1 MKGKWLLATVL
12 LVGCASTGEEA
23 ESTAKS
29 LYVAPNGSDK
39 NTGTLRHPFKTIR
52 QATLKATAGTTVY
65 LRKGT
70 YHEKLNVRQS
80 GTKQHPIVFRNYKQE
95 RVVLNGENIK
105 DRDATLPIIQIK
117 DRKYVTIQGLRIEA
131 VQSKRTDATPI
142 GILVT
147 GSGSHITLKNNTVR
161 HIKTLAK
168 DGNAHG
174 IAVYGTGA
182 IRHLTITGNR
192 VEQNRLGFS
201 EALVLNGNVKHFRVT
216 KNVVRD
222 NDNIG
227 IDLIGHEGIAQSK
240 KDDYVREGVVSENR
254 VYRTSSY
261 GNPAYGKEYSAAGIY
276 VDGGKNLTIEKNLV
290 EASDIGIEVTS
301 EHAGRYAEDVILR
314 QNDVRQNVY
323 TGIAIGGYDTKRG
336 GTKRVRIEQN
346 QLIGND
352 TKGLE
357 GGQLLVQHDVHDNT
371 IIGNTFDG
379 SLSVAHYFKTSSGNQ
394 FEKNTFK
401 HTKRFMWRD
410 ASYKTEQS
418 FLKAVRKVEGR

>member
-29 LYVAPNGSDK
+29 LYVAPNGSDE
-39 NTGTLRHPFKTIR
+39 NTGTLKHPFKTIR
-52 QATLKATAGTTVY
+52 QATQQATAGTTVY

-70 YHEKLNVRQS
+70 YHEALNVRQS
-80 GTKQHPIVFRNYKQE
+80 GTKQHPIVFRNYKKE

-117 DRKYVTIQGLRIEA
+117 DQKYVTIQGLTIEA

-142 GILVT
+142 GVLVT
-147 GSGSHITLKNNTVR
+147 GSGSYITLKDNTVR

-201 EALVLNGNVKHFRVT
+201 EALVLNGNVKRFHVT
-216 KNVVRD
+216 KNVLRD

-227 IDLIGHEGIAQSK
+227 IDLIGYEGIARSK
-240 KDDYVREGVVSENR
+240 KDDYVREGIVSENQ

-290 EASDIGIEVTS
+290 KASDIGIEVTS
-301 EHAGRYAEDVILR
+301 EHAGRYAENVIVR
-314 QNDVRQNVY
+314 QNDIRQNIY
-323 TGIAIGGYDTKRG
+323 TGISIGGYDTKRG
-336 GTKRVRIEQN
+336 GTKRVRIEKN

-357 GGQLLVQHDVHDNT
+357 GGQLLVQYDVHDNT

-379 SLSVAHYFKTSSGNQ
+379 PLSVAHYFKKSSGNQ
-394 FEKNTFK
+394 FKQNTFH

-418 FLKAVRKVEGR
+418 FLKALRKVE

>member
-1 MKGKWLLATVL
+1 MKGKWLLASIL
-12 LVGCASTGEEA
+12 LVGCTSTGEEA

-29 LYVAPNGSDK
+29 LYVAPNGTDK
-39 NTGTLRHPFKTIR
+39 NTGTLKHPLKTVR
-52 QATLKATAGTTVY
+52 QATKKATAGTTVY

-70 YHEKLNVRQS
+70 YQEALNVTQS
-80 GTKQHPIVFRNYKQE
+80 GKKQHPIIFRNYKQE
-95 RVVLNGENIK
+95 RVVLSGKNIK

-117 DRKYVTIQGLRIEA
+117 DRQYVTIQGLTIEA
-131 VQSKRTDATPI
+131 VQSKRSDATPI

-168 DGNAHG
+168 EGNAHG
-174 IAVYGTGA
+174 IAVYGSGA
-182 IRHLTITGNR
+182 IRHLTISGNR

-216 KNVVRD
+216 KNILRD
-222 NDNIG
+222 NNNIG
-227 IDLIGHEGIAQSK
+227 IDLIGYEGIAQSK

-261 GNPAYGKEYSAAGIY
+261 GNPAYGKEYNAAGIY

-301 EHAGRYAEDVILR
+301 EHAGRYAEDVIVR
-314 QNDVRQNVY
+314 QNDIRQNVY

-357 GGQLLVQHDVHDNT
+357 GGQLLVQHDVRDNT
-371 IIGNTFDG
+371 IIRNTFDG
-379 SLSVAHYFKTSSGNQ
+379 PLSVAHYFKTSSGNQ
-394 FEKNTFK
+394 FEKNTFN

-418 FLKAVRKVEGR
+418 FLKAVRKGE

>member
-1 MKGKWLLATVL
+1 MKGKWLLATIL
-12 LVGCASTGEEA
+12 LVGCASTSDEA

-29 LYVAPNGSDK
+29 LYIAPNGTDK
-39 NTGTLRHPFKTIR
+39 NTGTLKHPLKTVR
-52 QATLKATAGTTVY
+52 QATKKATAGTTVY

-70 YHEKLNVRQS
+70 YHEALNVTQS
-80 GTKQHPIVFRNYKQE
+80 GTKQHPIIFRNYKQE
-95 RVVLNGENIK
+95 RVVLSGKNIK

-117 DRKYVTIQGLRIEA
+117 DRQYVTIQGLTIEA
-131 VQSKRTDATPI
+131 VQSKRSDATPI

-168 DGNAHG
+168 EGNAHG
-174 IAVYGTGA
+174 IAVYGSGA
-182 IRHLTITGNR
+182 IRHLTISGNR

-201 EALVLNGNVKHFRVT
+201 EAFVLNGNVKHFRVT
-216 KNVVRD
+216 KNILRN

-227 IDLIGHEGIAQSK
+227 IDLIGYEGIARSK

-261 GNPAYGKEYSAAGIY
+261 GNPAYGKEYNAAGIY

-301 EHAGRYAEDVILR
+301 EHAGRYAEDVIVR
-314 QNDVRQNVY
+314 QNDIRQNVY

-357 GGQLLVQHDVHDNT
+357 GGQLLVQHDVRDNT
-371 IIGNTFDG
+371 IIRNTFDG
-379 SLSVAHYFKTSSGNQ
+379 PLSVAHYFKTSSGNQ
-394 FEKNTFK
+394 FEKNTFN

-418 FLKAVRKVEGR
+418 FLKAVRKGE

>member
-1 MKGKWLLATVL
+1 MKGKWLLATIL
-12 LVGCASTGEEA
+12 LVGCASTSDEA

-29 LYVAPNGSDK
+29 LYIAPNGTDK
-39 NTGTLRHPFKTIR
+39 NTGTLKHPLKTVR
-52 QATLKATAGTTVY
+52 QATKKATAGTTVY

-70 YHEKLNVRQS
+70 YHEALNVTQS
-80 GTKQHPIVFRNYKQE
+80 GTKQHPIIFRNYKQE
-95 RVVLNGENIK
+95 RVVLSGKNIK

-117 DRKYVTIQGLRIEA
+117 DRQYVTIQGLTIEA
-131 VQSKRTDATPI
+131 VQSKRSDATPI

-168 DGNAHG
+168 EGNAHG
-174 IAVYGTGA
+174 IAVYGSGA
-182 IRHLTITGNR
+182 IRHLTISGNR

-216 KNVVRD
+216 KNILR
-222 NDNIG
+222 NNNNIG
-227 IDLIGHEGIAQSK
+227 IDLIGYEGIARSK

-261 GNPAYGKEYSAAGIY
+261 GNPAYGKEYNAAGIY

-301 EHAGRYAEDVILR
+301 EHAGRYAEDVIVR
-314 QNDVRQNVY
+314 QNDIRQNVY

-357 GGQLLVQHDVHDNT
+357 GGQLLVQHDVRDNT
-371 IIGNTFDG
+371 IIRNTFDG
-379 SLSVAHYFKTSSGNQ
+379 PLSVAHYFKTSSGNQ
-394 FEKNTFK
+394 FEKNTFN

-418 FLKAVRKVEGR
+418 FLKAVRKGE

>member
-1 MKGKWLLATVL
+1 MKGKWLLASIL
-12 LVGCASTGEEA
+12 LVGCTSTGEEA

-29 LYVAPNGSDK
+29 LYVAPNGTDK
-39 NTGTLRHPFKTIR
+39 NTGTLKHPLKTVR
-52 QATLKATAGTTVY
+52 QATKKATAGTTVY

-70 YHEKLNVRQS
+70 YHEALNVTQS
-80 GTKQHPIVFRNYKQE
+80 GTKQHPITFRNYKQE
-95 RVVLNGENIK
+95 RVVLSGKNIK

-117 DRKYVTIQGLRIEA
+117 DRQYVTIQGLTIEA
-131 VQSKRTDATPI
+131 VQSKRSDATPI

-168 DGNAHG
+168 EGNAHG
-174 IAVYGTGA
+174 IAVYGSGA
-182 IRHLTITGNR
+182 IRHLTISGNR

-201 EALVLNGNVKHFRVT
+201 EAFVLNGNVKHFRVT
-216 KNVVRD
+216 KNILRN

-227 IDLIGHEGIAQSK
+227 IDLIGYEGIARSK

-261 GNPAYGKEYSAAGIY
+261 GNPAYGKEYNAAGIY

-301 EHAGRYAEDVILR
+301 EHAGRYAEDVIVR
-314 QNDVRQNVY
+314 QNDIRQNVY

-357 GGQLLVQHDVHDNT
+357 GGQLLVQHDVRDNT
-371 IIGNTFDG
+371 IIRNTFDG
-379 SLSVAHYFKTSSGNQ
+379 PLSVAHYFKTSSGNQ
-394 FEKNTFK
+394 FEKNTFN

-418 FLKAVRKVEGR
+418 FLKAVRKGE

>member
-1 MKGKWLLATVL
+1 MKGKWLLATIL
-12 LVGCASTGEEA
+12 LVGCASTSDEA

-29 LYVAPNGSDK
+29 LYVAPNGSDE
-39 NTGTLRHPFKTIR
+39 NAGTLKHPLKTVR
-52 QATLKATAGTTVY
+52 QATKKATAGTTVY

-70 YHEKLNVRQS
+70 YHEALNVTQS

-95 RVVLNGENIK
+95 RVVLSGKNIK

-117 DRKYVTIQGLRIEA
+117 NRTYVTIQGLTIEA

-174 IAVYGTGA
+174 IAVYGSGA
-182 IRHLTITGNR
+182 IRHLTISGNR

-201 EALVLNGNVKHFRVT
+201 EVLVLNGNVKHFRVT
-216 KNVVRD
+216 KNVLRD
-222 NDNIG
+222 NNNIG
-227 IDLIGHEGIAQSK
+227 IDLIGYEGIAQLK
-240 KDDYVREGVVSENR
+240 KDDYVREGIVSENR
-254 VYRTSSY
+254 VYHTSSY
-261 GNPAYGKEYSAAGIY
+261 GNPAYGKEYNAAGIY
-276 VDGGKNLTIEKNLV
+276 IDGGKNLTIEKNLV

-301 EHAGRYAEDVILR
+301 EHAGRYAEDVVVR
-314 QNDVRQNVY
+314 QNDVRRNIY

-352 TKGLE
+352 IKGLE

-371 IIGNTFDG
+371 IVRNTFDG
-379 SLSVAHYFKTSSGNQ
+379 PLSVAHYFKTSSGNQ
-394 FEKNTFK
+394 FEKNTFN

-418 FLKAVRKVEGR
+418 FLKAVRKGE

>member
-1 MKGKWLLATVL
+1 MKVKWLIATVL
-12 LVGCASTGEEA
+12 LVGCTSTSEEA

-29 LYVAPNGSDK
+29 LYVAPSGNDD
-39 NTGTLRHPFKTIR
+39 NAGTLKHPLKTVR
-52 QATLKATAGTTVY
+52 QATKKATAGTTVY

-70 YHEKLNVRQS
+70 YPEAMSVRSS
-80 GTKQHPIVFRNYKQE
+80 GTKQQPITFRNYQDE
-95 RVVLNGENIK
+95 RVVLSGEKIK
-105 DRDATLPIIQIK
+105 DRDDVLPIIKIK
-117 DRKYVTIQGLRIEA
+117 DQQYVTVQGLTIEA
-131 VQSKRTDATPI
+131 VQTKRTDATPI

-161 HIKTLAK
+161 QIKTLAK
-168 DGNAHG
+168 EGNAHG
-174 IAVYGTGA
+174 IAAYGTGA
-182 IRHLTITGNR
+182 IRHLTISGNR

-216 KNVVRD
+216 KNVLRD

-227 IDLIGHEGIAQSK
+227 IDLIGHEGIARSK

-261 GNPAYGKEYSAAGIY
+261 GNPAYGKEYNAAGIY
-276 VDGGKNLTIEKNLV
+276 VDGGKDLRIEKNLV

-301 EHAGRYAEDVILR
+301 EHAGRYAEDVIVR
-314 QNDVRQNVY
+314 QNDLRRNVY
-323 TGIAIGGYDTKRG
+323 TGIAIGGYDAKRG

-357 GGQLLVQHDVHDNT
+357 GGQLLVQHDVRDNK
-371 IIGNTFDG
+371 IIGNTFSG

-401 HTKRFMWRD
+401 DTKRFMWRD
-410 ASYKTEQS
+410 VSYKTEQS
-418 FLKAVRKVEGR
+418 FLKAVRKVE

>member
-1 MKGKWLLATVL
+1 MKGNWLVATVL
-12 LVGCASTGEEA
+12 LVGCASTSDEA

-29 LYVAPNGSDK
+29 FYVAPGGDDDNA
-39 NTGTLRHPFKTIR
+39 GTLQHPFKTIR
-52 QATLKATAGTTVY
+52 QATQKATAGTTVY

-70 YHEKLNVRQS
+70 YHEAMNVRYS
-80 GTKQHPIVFRNYKQE
+80 GTKQQPITFKNYQGE
-95 RVVLNGENIK
+95 RVILSGEKIK

-117 DRKYVTIQGLRIEA
+117 DRTYVTIQGLTIED
-131 VQSKRTDATPI
+131 VQSKRADATPI
-142 GILVT
+142 GILIT

-161 HIKTLAK
+161 QIKTLAK

-182 IRHLTITGNR
+182 IRNLIVTGNR
-192 VEQNRLGFS
+192 VEQNRLGAS
-201 EALVLNGNVKHFRVT
+201 EALVLNGNVKDFYVT
-216 KNVVRD
+216 KNVLRD

-227 IDLIGHEGIAQSK
+227 IDLIGHEGIARSK

-261 GNPAYGKEYSAAGIY
+261 GNPAYGKEYNAAGIY
-276 VDGGKNLTIEKNLV
+276 VDGGKDLTIEKNRV

-301 EHAGRYAEDVILR
+301 EHAGRYAEDIIVR
-314 QNDVRQNVY
+314 QNDVRRNVY

-336 GTKRVRIEQN
+336 GTKQVRIEQN

-357 GGQLLVQHDVHDNT
+357 GGQLLVQHDVRDNK
-371 IIGNTFDG
+371 IVGNTFDG
-379 SLSVAHYFKTSSGNQ
+379 PLSIAHYFKTSSGNQ
-394 FEKNTFK
+394 FEQNTFK

-410 ASYKTEQS
+410 TSYKTEQS
-418 FLKAVRKVEGR
+418 FLRAVRKVE

>member
-1 MKGKWLLATVL
+1 M
-12 LVGCASTGEEA
+12 
-23 ESTAKS
+23 
-29 LYVAPNGSDK
+29 
-39 NTGTLRHPFKTIR
+39 
-52 QATLKATAGTTVY
+52 
-65 LRKGT
+65 
-70 YHEKLNVRQS
+70 
-80 GTKQHPIVFRNYKQE
+80 
-95 RVVLNGENIK
+95 
-105 DRDATLPIIQIK
+105 
-117 DRKYVTIQGLRIEA
+117 
-131 VQSKRTDATPI
+131 
-142 GILVT
+142 
-147 GSGSHITLKNNTVR
+147 
-161 HIKTLAK
+161 
-168 DGNAHG
+168 
-174 IAVYGTGA
+174 
-182 IRHLTITGNR
+182 
-192 VEQNRLGFS
+192 
-201 EALVLNGNVKHFRVT
+201 T

-261 GNPAYGKEYSAAGIY
+261 GNPAYGKEYNAAGIY

-301 EHAGRYAEDVILR
+301 EHAGRYAEDVIVR
-314 QNDVRQNVY
+314 QNDVRRNIY

-371 IIGNTFDG
+371 IIRNTFDG
-379 SLSVAHYFKTSSGNQ
+379 PLSVAHYFKTSSGNQ
-394 FEKNTFK
+394 FEKNTFN

-418 FLKAVRKVEGR
+418 FLKAVRKGE

>member
-29 LYVAPNGSDK
+29 LYVAPNGSDE
-39 NTGTLRHPFKTIR
+39 NTGTLKHPFKTIR
-52 QATLKATAGTTVY
+52 QATQQATAGTTVY

-70 YHEKLNVRQS
+70 YYEALNVRQS
-80 GTKQHPIVFRNYKQE
+80 GTKQHPIVFRNFKQE

-105 DRDATLPIIQIK
+105 DRDATLPILQIK
-117 DRKYVTIQGLRIEA
+117 DRKYVTIQGLTIEG
-131 VQSKRTDATPI
+131 VQSKRSDATPV

-147 GSGSHITLKNNTVR
+147 GSGSHITLKDNTVR
-161 HIKTLAK
+161 QIKTLAK

-182 IRHLTITGNR
+182 IRDLIISGNR

-201 EALVLNGNVKHFRVT
+201 EALVLNGNVKRFHVT
-216 KNVVRD
+216 KNVLRD

-227 IDLIGHEGIAQSK
+227 IDLIGYEGIARSK
-240 KDDYVREGVVSENR
+240 KDDYVREGIVSENQ

-290 EASDIGIEVTS
+290 KASDIGIEVTS
-301 EHAGRYAEDVILR
+301 EHAGRYAEDVIVR
-314 QNDVRQNVY
+314 QNDIRQNIY
-323 TGIAIGGYDTKRG
+323 TGISIGGYDTKRG
-336 GTKRVRIEQN
+336 GTKRVRIEKN
-346 QLIGND
+346 Q
-352 TKGLE
+352 
-357 GGQLLVQHDVHDNT
+357 
-371 IIGNTFDG
+371 
-379 SLSVAHYFKTSSGNQ
+379 
-394 FEKNTFK
+394 
-401 HTKRFMWRD
+401 
-410 ASYKTEQS
+410 
-418 FLKAVRKVEGR
+418 

>member
-1 MKGKWLLATVL
+1 MKGKWLLASIL
-12 LVGCASTGEEA
+12 LVGCTSTGEEA

-29 LYVAPNGSDK
+29 LYVAPNGTDK
-39 NTGTLRHPFKTIR
+39 NTGTLKHPLKTVR
-52 QATLKATAGTTVY
+52 QATKKATAGTTVY

-70 YHEKLNVRQS
+70 YHEALNVTQS
-80 GTKQHPIVFRNYKQE
+80 GTKQHPIIFRNYKQE
-95 RVVLNGENIK
+95 RVVLSGKNIK

-117 DRKYVTIQGLRIEA
+117 DRQYVTIQGLTIEA
-131 VQSKRTDATPI
+131 VQSKRSDATPI

-168 DGNAHG
+168 EGNAHG
-174 IAVYGTGA
+174 IAVYGSGA
-182 IRHLTITGNR
+182 IRHLTISGNR

-201 EALVLNGNVKHFRVT
+201 EAFVLNGNVKHFRVT
-216 KNVVRD
+216 KNILRN

-227 IDLIGHEGIAQSK
+227 IDLIGYEGIARSK

-261 GNPAYGKEYSAAGIY
+261 GNPAYGKEYNAAGIY

-301 EHAGRYAEDVILR
+301 EHAGRYAEDVIVR
-314 QNDVRQNVY
+314 QNDIRQNVY

-357 GGQLLVQHDVHDNT
+357 GGQLLVQHDVRDNT
-371 IIGNTFDG
+371 IIRNTFDG
-379 SLSVAHYFKTSSGNQ
+379 PLSVAHYFKTSSGNQ
-394 FEKNTFK
+394 FEKNTFN

-418 FLKAVRKVEGR
+418 FLKAVRKGE

>member
-1 MKGKWLLATVL
+1 MKGKWLLASIL
-12 LVGCASTGEEA
+12 LVGCTSTGEEA

-29 LYVAPNGSDK
+29 LYVAPNGTDK
-39 NTGTLRHPFKTIR
+39 NTGTLKHPLKTVR
-52 QATLKATAGTTVY
+52 QATKKATAGTTVY

-70 YHEKLNVRQS
+70 YHEALNVTQS
-80 GTKQHPIVFRNYKQE
+80 GTKQHPIIFRNYKQE
-95 RVVLNGENIK
+95 RVVLSGKNIK

-117 DRKYVTIQGLRIEA
+117 DRQYVTIQGLTIEA
-131 VQSKRTDATPI
+131 VQSKRSDATPI

-168 DGNAHG
+168 EGNAHG
-174 IAVYGTGA
+174 IAVYGSGA
-182 IRHLTITGNR
+182 IRHLTISGNR
-192 VEQNRLGFS
+192 VERNRLGFS

-216 KNVVRD
+216 KNILRD

-227 IDLIGHEGIAQSK
+227 IDLIGYEGIARSK

-261 GNPAYGKEYSAAGIY
+261 GNPAYGKEYNAAGIY

-301 EHAGRYAEDVILR
+301 EHAGRYAEDVIVR
-314 QNDVRQNVY
+314 QNDIRQNVY

-357 GGQLLVQHDVHDNT
+357 GGQLLVQHDVRDNT
-371 IIGNTFDG
+371 IIRNTFDG
-379 SLSVAHYFKTSSGNQ
+379 PLSVAHYFKTSSGNQ
-394 FEKNTFK
+394 FEKNTFN

-418 FLKAVRKVEGR
+418 FLKAVRKGE

>member
-1 MKGKWLLATVL
+1 MKGKWLVATVL
-12 LVGCASTGEEA
+12 LVGCASTSDEA

-29 LYVAPNGSDK
+29 IYVAPNGSDE
-39 NTGTLRHPFKTIR
+39 NSGTLKHPLKTVR
-52 QATLKATAGTTVY
+52 QATKKATAGTTVY

-70 YHEKLNVRQS
+70 YHEAMSVRYS
-80 GTKQHPIVFRNYKQE
+80 GTKQQPITFRNYQDE
-95 RVVLNGENIK
+95 QVVLSGEKIK
-105 DRDATLPIIQIK
+105 DRDDVLPIIKIK
-117 DRKYVTIQGLRIEA
+117 DRQYVTVQGLTIEA
-131 VQSKRTDATPI
+131 VQSKRADATPI
-142 GILVT
+142 GILIT

-161 HIKTLAK
+161 QIKTLAK

-174 IAVYGTGA
+174 IAAYGTGA
-182 IRHLTITGNR
+182 IRHLTISGNR

-216 KNVVRD
+216 KNVLRD

-227 IDLIGHEGIAQSK
+227 IDLIGYEGIARSK

-261 GNPAYGKEYSAAGIY
+261 GNPAYGKEYNAAGIY
-276 VDGGKNLTIEKNLV
+276 VDGGKDLRIEKNLV

-301 EHAGRYAEDVILR
+301 EHAGRYAEDVIVR
-314 QNDVRQNVY
+314 QNDLRRNVY
-323 TGIAIGGYDTKRG
+323 TGIAIGGYDAKRG

-357 GGQLLVQHDVHDNT
+357 GGQLLVQHDVRDNK
-371 IIGNTFDG
+371 IIGNTFSG

-401 HTKRFMWRD
+401 DTKRFMWRD
-410 ASYKTEQS
+410 VSYKTEQS
-418 FLKAVRKVEGR
+418 FLKAVRKVE